1 MSEWISV
8 EEAATK
14 YGIEK
19 EYIQL
24 WADMQVIMS
33 YFKDY
38 RTVVNDQSLRGFLK
52 IREKGIS
59 PEYVKVLE
67 QLCISKSEV
76 CSAYAFLLG
85 ARDKELKMYREAKS
99 QRDALRGMWIELNER
114 TRDLEIELELG
125 RSGCYK
131 CPLKKAVYR
140 DQKNKTELGYKDAE
154 MSNICLLYD
163 RKKARLGSSII
174 F

>member
-1 MSEWISV
+1 MSEWISI
-8 EEAATK
+8 EEAAKK

-24 WADMQVIMS
+24 WVDMQVIMS

-76 CSAYAFLLG
+76 CSVYAFLLG
-85 ARDKELKMYREAKS
+85 ARDKELEMYREAKS

-125 RSGCYK
+125 RGSCYK
-131 CPLKKAVYR
+131 CPLKKLCIR
-140 DQKNKTELGYKDAE
+140 IKRIKQNWSTKMQK
-154 MSNICLLYD
+154 
-163 RKKARLGSSII
+163 
-174 F
+174 

>member
-52 IREKGIS
+52 IRRKELARICES
-59 PEYVKVLE
+59 
-67 QLCISKSEV
+67 
-76 CSAYAFLLG
+76 LG
-85 ARDKELKMYREAKS
+85 A
-99 QRDALRGMWIELNER
+99 AL
-114 TRDLEIELELG
+114 
-125 RSGCYK
+125 Y
-131 CPLKKAVYR
+131 
-140 DQKNKTELGYKDAE
+140 Q
-154 MSNICLLYD
+154 
-163 RKKARLGSSII
+163 
-174 F
+174 

>member
-163 RKKARLGSSII
+163 RKKVRLGSSII

>member
-1 MSEWISV
+1 MSEWISI
-8 EEAATK
+8 EEAAKK

-163 RKKARLGSSII
+163 RKKVRLGSSII

>member
-1 MSEWISV
+1 MSEWISI
-8 EEAATK
+8 EEAAKK

-24 WADMQVIMS
+24 WVDMQVIMS

-76 CSAYAFLLG
+76 CSAYAFLLS
-85 ARDKELKMYREAKS
+85 L
-99 QRDALRGMWIELNER
+99 IH
-114 TRDLEIELELG
+114 I
-125 RSGCYK
+125 
-131 CPLKKAVYR
+131 
-140 DQKNKTELGYKDAE
+140 
-154 MSNICLLYD
+154 
-163 RKKARLGSSII
+163 
-174 F
+174 

>member
-1 MSEWISV
+1 MMLVICKWLHLS
-8 EEAATK
+8 K
-14 YGIEK
+14 YIFQK

-76 CSAYAFLLG
+76 CSVYAFLLG
-85 ARDKELKMYREAKS
+85 ACDKELEIYREAKS

-114 TRDLEIELELG
+114 TQDLEIELELG

-131 CPLKKAVYR
+131 CSLKNCV
-140 DQKNKTELGYKDAE
+140 
-154 MSNICLLYD
+154 
-163 RKKARLGSSII
+163 
-174 F
+174 